1 MKKTLYTVFKCFYS
15 GPSFKNAPE
24 QNTSIKSIELTLTRF
39 VPEPLSMSNTVA
51 STGEALAWLDLVT
64 DSDCI
69 IEASAWLIDAS
80 AWRGRFSLGDF
91 SLWCSGEFACAR
103 IGEHRG
109 HNARHL
115 DSAFVVPDAVTF
127 KDDDGSIYVPPQE
140 LILPRQLATD
150 ALRAWLIDQE
160 HPSML
165 SWD

>member
-1 MKKTLYTVFKCFYS
+1 MKKLLYAVFEWFFS
-15 GPSFKNAPE
+15 GPSLKNVPE
-24 QNTSIKSIELTLTRF
+24 QNTSLKSIELTLTRF

-51 STGEALAWLDLVT
+51 STGEALAWLDLAT

-69 IEASAWLIDAS
+69 VEASARW
-80 AWRGRFSLGDF
+80 GTFSLGDF
-91 SLWCSGEFACAR
+91 ILWCSGEFACAR

-115 DSAFVVPDAVTF
+115 DSAFAVPDTVTF
-127 KDDDGSIYVPPQE
+127 KDDDGSIYVPPRE

-165 SWD
+165 RWD

>member
-1 MKKTLYTVFKCFYS
+1 MKKSLYTVFKCFFS
-15 GPSFKNAPE
+15 GPSFKNVPE

-51 STGEALAWLDLVT
+51 STDEAHAWLDLVT

-69 IEASAWLIDAS
+69 IEASARW
-80 AWRGRFSLGDF
+80 GRFSLGDF

-115 DSAFVVPDAVTF
+115 DSAFVVPDTVTF
-127 KDDDGSIYVPPQE
+127 NDDDGSIYVPPRE

-165 SWD
+165 HWD